1 MSTTTGE
8 GRDMDEFQQR
18 ALKSL
23 RERHENKITQLAESI
38 QEEIGYVLLRIGSG
52 NASSTGHYAGS
63 IATDAQEIVT
73 RLAAL
78 EALGDAV
85 DIFEATEG

>member
-1 MSTTTGE
+1 
-8 GRDMDEFQQR
+8 MDDFQQR
-18 ALKSL
+18 ALKNL

-38 QEEIGYVLLRIGSG
+38 QEEIGYVLNRIGSG
-52 NASSTGHYAGS
+52 NVSSAGHYAQS
-63 IATDAQEIVT
+63 IAADAEEIKT

-85 DIFEATEG
+85 DIFEVTEG

>member
-1 MSTTTGE
+1 
-8 GRDMDEFQQR
+8 MDEFQQR
-18 ALKSL
+18 ALKNL

-38 QEEIGYVLLRIGSG
+38 QEEVGYVLNRI
-52 NASSTGHYAGS
+52 ASAGPSSAGHYATS
-63 IATDAQEIVT
+63 IAADAQEIKI

-85 DIFEATEG
+85 DIFEVTEG